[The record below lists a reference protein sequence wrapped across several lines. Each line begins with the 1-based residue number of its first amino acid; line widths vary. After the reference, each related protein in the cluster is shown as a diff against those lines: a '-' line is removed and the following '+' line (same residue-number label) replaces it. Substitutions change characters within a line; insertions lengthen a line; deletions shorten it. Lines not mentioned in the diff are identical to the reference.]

1 MRTKI
6 EENVDGKDTVSF
18 VEVPGNMDDRS
29 HQGIDIIRH
38 QTESEA
44 VADINLE
51 GGNM

>member
-1 MRTKI
+1 MQTKI
-6 EENVDGKDTVSF
+6 EETVDDKDMVSF
-18 VEVPGNMDDRS
+18 VEAPGNMDDRS

-44 VADINLE
+44 VADIDLE

>member
-6 EENVDGKDTVSF
+6 EENVDDMDMVSV
-18 VEVPGNMDDRS
+18 VEAPGNMDDRS
-29 HQGIDIIRH
+29 HQGMGIIRH

-44 VADINLE
+44 VADFDLE